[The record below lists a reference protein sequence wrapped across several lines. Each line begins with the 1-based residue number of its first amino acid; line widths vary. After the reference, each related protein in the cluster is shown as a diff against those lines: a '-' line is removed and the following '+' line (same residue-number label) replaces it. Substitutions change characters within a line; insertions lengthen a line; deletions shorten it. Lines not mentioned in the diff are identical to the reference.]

1 MQRKEA
7 RCDPHAAGVGAGG
20 VDAVQAL
27 QPKEVGQVM
36 PWIESHTS
44 LARHPKTLRLARILG
59 IAVPAALGH
68 LHLLWWW
75 AIEYAPDGDVGRFD
89 AGDLALACMWEGD
102 ETALLPALQ
111 RAGFV
116 DQDGNLHDWHDYAG
130 KLVDRRRRNA
140 ERMRE
145 DRAAHVADAPSI
157 NSDACEAR
165 AAHVQSEPDAR
176 VKLQNSTYRTV
187 PNQPNLTNTTGP
199 DPTDRVAPDADAPD
213 AFAPTIAPSDAP
225 LSIIEPVPKP
235 RQRPEDPIFQAFLDI
250 FADGED
256 GLLTEAERAKWNAAA
271 KGFRNLA
278 TNKQRSPLEM
288 AALIREAHEHWPNV
302 KGDLPETPNG
312 LLSNFA
318 TLLRGPQ
325 VNGRSNGTVTAHTQ
339 RLTETALV
347 PHQATVADIR
357 RRRKA
362 NDEPGR

>member
-1 MQRKEA
+1 
-7 RCDPHAAGVGAGG
+7 
-20 VDAVQAL
+20 
-27 QPKEVGQVM
+27 M

-68 LHLLWWW
+68 MHLLWWW

-89 AGDLALACMWEGD
+89 AAEVALACMWEGD

-116 DQDGNLHDWHDYAG
+116 DANGHIHDWHDYAG

-165 AAHVQSEPDAR
+165 AAHVQGGPDAR

-187 PNQPNLTNTTGP
+187 PTEPNTTNTTGQ
-199 DPTDRVAPDADAPD
+199 DRTNRVAPDADAPD
-213 AFAPTIAPSDAP
+213 ASQTNDPAIGSILDARSEEPPPEETPRPGP
-225 LSIIEPVPKP
+225 LAIPKP
-235 RQRPEDPIFQAFLDI
+235 TEHPFRDLWTAFDQIF
-250 FADGED
+250 GEARTR
-256 GLLTEAERAKWNAAA
+256 TERGRRAKACEETRESRYTAAEIV
-271 KGFRNLA
+271 LA
-278 TNKQRSPLEM
+278 AQ
-288 AALIREAHEHWPNV
+288 HWPNV
-302 KGDLPETPNG
+302 MGDATMTELGIVANLG
-312 LLSNFA
+312 KLLH
-318 TLLRGPQ
+318 GPQ

-357 RRRKA
+357 RRRKG